1 MPGACG
7 HWVGARGALGERAW
21 SLPMWR
27 SPARPAGPT
36 KRADPQPPSNSNPP
50 PDQRPPWPQSRTLPA
65 SLLTRRT
72 CARANGGVRWAG
84 AAGSERCAG
93 RAMRCGA
100 GINAAL
106 ARRRRRRSGLA
117 HRCGEHQC
125 RERAGI
131 GWARAERLRACGAV
145 PERVGSAHRPIGGVG
160 VHVHLDAGSWPSW
173 TFSMQGACV
182 VWWPRHER
190 PETARRGRH

>member
-1 MPGACG
+1 M
-7 HWVGARGALGERAW
+7 
-21 SLPMWR
+21 
-27 SPARPAGPT
+27 
-36 KRADPQPPSNSNPP
+36 
-50 PDQRPPWPQSRTLPA
+50 
-65 SLLTRRT
+65 RR
-72 CARANGGVRWAG
+72 VH

-93 RAMRCGA
+93 RAARCGA

-131 GWARAERLRACGAV
+131 GWARAERLRACEAV
-145 PERVGSAHRPIGGVG
+145 PRRVGSAHRPIGGVG

-173 TFSMQGACV
+173 TFSMLGARRI
-182 VWWPRHER
+182 WSARHER
-190 PETARRGRH
+190 PETARRSALTIPTAPIAWKRQRHALAASTVRGARPLPTGPVRQDGTTPACWSRRHTFRYNQTIPPDSCRVRQPYSWCLSPLRN